1 MGNDIADVSM
11 PDGIEVDEAA
21 AYFGVFES
29 SDALHQMME
38 MSRVDAL
45 ENFFALLSDLVLKPG
60 DFDFE
65 LASQRLS
72 CEGGEIYFLVAGH
85 LGMMTLPEQLSLAI
99 TEGQFS
105 DSDATLLG
113 EIADP
118 MRLLKLFAIAQQTG
132 GKGEAT
138 KYLRGVE
145 SLMSNPAANKDA
157 LLSLAQEVQAAFDV
171 AGHVTPIASLASG
184 SAVASEVETAYV
196 PPAPRVEEEVVE
208 TIPVKVEPKPAKIE
222 PEKPISVPLP
232 TEEVVVPL
240 PTAELAV
247 SLPIDTLVPLPNV
260 EEPKI
265 EADVRKDSEKTEDAF
280 AGAFGM
286 VEPESVPEPVP
297 VPVIEAEPEP
307 EPEPEVEAEPEP
319 EPEEESTLEDAFA
332 AADVDNSGGLSIEEV
347 AQATGLELEDAAKI
361 HAQADVDGDGQV
373 TLEELKSNP
382 EVAEKMALPKPVKP
396 IRAGIQTPQPV
407 QQQQQQDAWAQ
418 QQQQQQ
424 QQEAWAQ
431 QQQQQQQQDAWA
443 QQQQQQQQQEAWAQQ
458 QQQQQQQEAW
468 AQQQQ
473 QQQQQEAWAQQQQQQ
488 QGAGQPVQ
496 PMQPTILSGIHCRGC
511 RIGVDANWKFCP
523 VCGTQN
529 R

>member
-1 MGNDIADVSM
+1 MSNDVADVSM

-29 SDALHQMME
+29 SDTLHQMME
-38 MSRVDAL
+38 MSRIDAL
-45 ENFFALLSDLVLKPG
+45 EKFFALLSDLVLKPG
-60 DFDFE
+60 DFDYE

-85 LGMMTLPEQLSLAI
+85 LGMMTLPEQLALAI
-99 TEGQFS
+99 KEGQFS
-105 DSDATLLG
+105 DNDATLLG

-132 GKGEAT
+132 GEGEAT
-138 KYLRGVE
+138 KYLRGIE
-145 SLMSNPAANKDA
+145 SLMANPAANKDA

-171 AGHVTPIASLASG
+171 AGHVTPIASLASS

-196 PPAPRVEEEVVE
+196 PLAPRIEAE
-208 TIPVKVEPKPAKIE
+208 IVEPKPAKVE
-222 PEKPISVPLP
+222 PVMPISVPLP
-232 TEEVVVPL
+232 IEEVAVPL

-247 SLPIDTLVPLPNV
+247 SLPSETIVPLPKI
-260 EEPKI
+260 EEPKVQT
-265 EADVRKDSEKTEDAF
+265 DVRKDSEKTEDAF

-286 VEPESVPEPVP
+286 VEPESDPEPVP
-297 VPVIEAEPEP
+297 EAEAEPEL
-307 EPEPEVEAEPEP
+307 EPELELEIET
-319 EPEEESTLEDAFA
+319 ESTLEHAFA

-361 HAQADVDGDGQV
+361 HAEADIDGDGQV

-396 IRAGIQTPQPV
+396 IRAGIQTPQPA
-407 QQQQQQDAWAQ
+407 QQQQQQQEAWA

-431 QQQQQQQQDAWA
+431 QQQQQQQ
-443 QQQQQQQQQEAWAQQ
+443 EAWAQQ
-458 QQQQQQQEAW
+458 QQ
-468 AQQQQ
+468 
-473 QQQQQEAWAQQQQQQ
+473 
-488 QGAGQPVQ
+488 GGGQPVQ

>member
-1 MGNDIADVSM
+1 MVDDVADVSM
-11 PDGIEVDEAA
+11 PEGIEVDEAA

-38 MSRVDAL
+38 MSRVDAF
-45 ENFFALLSDLVLKPG
+45 EKFFALLSDLVLKPG

-85 LGMMTLPEQLSLAI
+85 LGVMSLPEQLSLAI
-99 TEGQFS
+99 NEGQFT
-105 DSDATLLG
+105 DSDAELLG

-118 MRLLKLFAIAQQTG
+118 MRLLKLFAIAHQTG
-132 GKGEAT
+132 GEGEAT
-138 KYLRGVE
+138 KYLRAIE

-157 LLSLAQEVQAAFDV
+157 LLSLAQEIKAAFDV
-171 AGHVTPIASLASG
+171 AGHVTPISSLASG
-184 SAVASEVETAYV
+184 SAVASEVDTAYV
-196 PPAPRVEEEVVE
+196 PPAPRIEAE
-208 TIPVKVEPKPAKIE
+208 IVEPKPAKVE
-222 PEKPISVPLP
+222 PEPVKVEPEQPISVPLP
-232 TEEVVVPL
+232 TEEAAVPL
-240 PTAELAV
+240 PTEEAAA
-247 SLPIDTLVPLPNV
+247 SLPSETLVPLPKI
-260 EEPKI
+260 EEPKVQM
-265 EADVRKDSEKTEDAF
+265 DVRKDSEKTEDAF

-286 VEPESVPEPVP
+286 AEPES
-297 VPVIEAEPEP
+297 EPEP
-307 EPEPEVEAEPEP
+307 EPEPEPVSEAEPEV
-319 EPEEESTLEDAFA
+319 ETEDESTLEDAFA

-361 HAQADVDGDGQV
+361 HAEADIDGDGQV

-407 QQQQQQDAWAQ
+407 QQQQQQQAWTQ
-418 QQQQQQ
+418 QQQQEAWAQQQ

-431 QQQQQQQQDAWA
+431 QQQQQAWA
-443 QQQQQQQQQEAWAQQ
+443 QQQQQQ
-458 QQQQQQQEAW
+458 
-468 AQQQQ
+468 
-473 QQQQQEAWAQQQQQQ
+473 
-488 QGAGQPVQ
+488 GGGQPIQ

>member
-1 MGNDIADVSM
+1 MVDDIADVSM

-29 SDALHQMME
+29 SDTLHQMME
-38 MSRVDAL
+38 MSRIDAF
-45 ENFFALLSDLVLKPG
+45 EKFFTLLSDLVLKPG
-60 DFDFE
+60 DFDYE

-85 LGMMTLPEQLSLAI
+85 LGVMSLPEQLSLAI
-99 TEGQFS
+99 NEGQFT

-118 MRLLKLFAIAQQTG
+118 MRLLKLFAIAHQTG
-132 GKGEAT
+132 GEGEAT

-157 LLSLAQEVQAAFDV
+157 LLSLSQEIQAAFDV

-184 SAVASEVETAYV
+184 SAVASEVETAYA
-196 PPAPRVEEEVVE
+196 PPAPRIEAE
-208 TIPVKVEPKPAKIE
+208 IVEPKPAKVE
-222 PEKPISVPLP
+222 PVMPISVPLP
-232 TEEVVVPL
+232 IEEVAVPL

-247 SLPIDTLVPLPNV
+247 SLPSETIVPLPKI
-260 EEPKI
+260 EEPKVQT
-265 EADVRKDSEKTEDAF
+265 DVRKDSEKTEDAF
-280 AGAFGM
+280 ADAFGM
-286 VEPESVPEPVP
+286 VEPESDPEPVP
-297 VPVIEAEPEP
+297 EAEPEP
-307 EPEPEVEAEPEP
+307 EPEPEPEL
-319 EPEEESTLEDAFA
+319 EIETESTLEHAFA

-361 HAQADVDGDGQV
+361 HAEADIDGDGQV

-396 IRAGIQTPQPV
+396 IRAGIQTPQP
-407 QQQQQQDAWAQ
+407 A
-418 QQQQQQ
+418 QQQQQ

-431 QQQQQQQQDAWA
+431 QQQQQQQ
-443 QQQQQQQQQEAWAQQ
+443 EAWAQQ
-458 QQQQQQQEAW
+458 QQ
-468 AQQQQ
+468 
-473 QQQQQEAWAQQQQQQ
+473 
-488 QGAGQPVQ
+488 GGGQPVQ

>member
-1 MGNDIADVSM
+1 MVEDIADVSM

-38 MSRVDAL
+38 MSRVDAF
-45 ENFFALLSDLVLKPG
+45 EKFFALLSDLVLKPG

-85 LGMMTLPEQLSLAI
+85 LGVMSLPEQLSLAI
-99 TEGQFS
+99 NEGQFT

-118 MRLLKLFAIAQQTG
+118 MRLLKLFAIAHQTG
-132 GKGEAT
+132 GEGEAT
-138 KYLRGVE
+138 KYLRGIE

-157 LLSLAQEVQAAFDV
+157 LLSLAQEIQAAFDV
-171 AGHVTPIASLASG
+171 AGHVTPIASLSSG
-184 SAVASEVETAYV
+184 SAVASEVETAYA
-196 PPAPRVEEEVVE
+196 PPAPRIEAEIVE
-208 TIPVKVEPKPAKIE
+208 PKPAKVEPKPAKIE

-232 TEEVVVPL
+232 TEEVAVPL
-240 PTAELAV
+240 PTAESAV
-247 SLPIDTLVPLPNV
+247 SLPSETLVPLPKI
-260 EEPKI
+260 EEPKVQM
-265 EADVRKDSEKTEDAF
+265 DVRKDSEKTEDAF

-286 VEPESVPEPVP
+286 VEPESDPEPVP
-297 VPVIEAEPEP
+297 EVEPEPEP
-307 EPEPEVEAEPEP
+307 EPEPEVETEVET
-319 EPEEESTLEDAFA
+319 TLEDAFA

-361 HAQADVDGDGQV
+361 HAEADIDGDGQV
-373 TLEELKSNP
+373 TLEELKSNL

-407 QQQQQQDAWAQ
+407 QQQQQQ
-418 QQQQQQ
+418 

-431 QQQQQQQQDAWA
+431 QQQQQ
-443 QQQQQQQQQEAWAQQ
+443 
-458 QQQQQQQEAW
+458 
-468 AQQQQ
+468 
-473 QQQQQEAWAQQQQQQ
+473 AWAQQQQQQ
-488 QGAGQPVQ
+488 QGGGQPGH

>member
-1 MGNDIADVSM
+1 MSNDVADVSM

-29 SDALHQMME
+29 SDTLHQMME
-38 MSRVDAL
+38 MSRIDAL
-45 ENFFALLSDLVLKPG
+45 EKFFALLSDLVLKPG
-60 DFDFE
+60 DFDYE

-85 LGMMTLPEQLSLAI
+85 LGMMTLPEQLALAI
-99 TEGQFS
+99 KEGQFS
-105 DSDATLLG
+105 DNDATLLG

-132 GKGEAT
+132 GEGEAT
-138 KYLRGVE
+138 KYLRGIE
-145 SLMSNPAANKDA
+145 SLMANPAANKDA

-171 AGHVTPIASLASG
+171 AGHVTPIASLAS
-184 SAVASEVETAYV
+184 SIAVASEVETAYV
-196 PPAPRVEEEVVE
+196 PPAPRIEAE
-208 TIPVKVEPKPAKIE
+208 IVEPKPAKVE
-222 PEKPISVPLP
+222 PVMPISVPLP
-232 TEEVVVPL
+232 IEEVAVPL

-247 SLPIDTLVPLPNV
+247 SLPSETIVPLPKI
-260 EEPKI
+260 EEPKVQT
-265 EADVRKDSEKTEDAF
+265 DVRKDSEKTEDAF
-280 AGAFGM
+280 ADAFGM
-286 VEPESVPEPVP
+286 VEPESDPEPVP
-297 VPVIEAEPEP
+297 EAEPEP
-307 EPEPEVEAEPEP
+307 ELELEIET
-319 EPEEESTLEDAFA
+319 ESTLEHAFA

-361 HAQADVDGDGQV
+361 HAEADIDGDGQV

-396 IRAGIQTPQPV
+396 IRAGIQTPQPA
-407 QQQQQQDAWAQ
+407 QQQQQQQEAWA

-431 QQQQQQQQDAWA
+431 QQQQQQQEAWA
-443 QQQQQQQQQEAWAQQ
+443 QQQQQQQQEAWAQQ
-458 QQQQQQQEAW
+458 QQQQQQEAW
-468 AQQQQ
+468 AQQQ
-473 QQQQQEAWAQQQQQQ
+473 QQQQQEAWAQQQQ
-488 QGAGQPVQ
+488 GGGQPVQ

>member
-1 MGNDIADVSM
+1 MGDDIADVSM

-45 ENFFALLSDLVLKPG
+45 EKFFALLSDLVLKPG
-60 DFDFE
+60 DFDFK

-99 TEGQFS
+99 NEGQFS

-196 PPAPRVEEEVVE
+196 PPAPRVEEEVVA

-307 EPEPEVEAEPEP
+307 EPEVEAEPEPEP

-458 QQQQQQQEAW
+458 QQQQQQQD
-468 AQQQQ
+468 
-473 QQQQQEAWAQQQQQQ
+473 AWAQQQQQQ

>member
-1 MGNDIADVSM
+1 MVDDIADVSM

-38 MSRVDAL
+38 MSRVDAF
-45 ENFFALLSDLVLKPG
+45 EKFFALLSDLVLKPG

-85 LGMMTLPEQLSLAI
+85 LGVMTLPEQLSLAI
-99 TEGQFS
+99 NEGQFT

-118 MRLLKLFAIAQQTG
+118 MRLLKLFAIAHQTG
-132 GKGEAT
+132 GEGEAT
-138 KYLRGVE
+138 KYLRGIE

-157 LLSLAQEVQAAFDV
+157 LLSLAQEIQAAFDV
-171 AGHVTPIASLASG
+171 AGHVTPIASLSSG
-184 SAVASEVETAYV
+184 SAVASEVETAYA
-196 PPAPRVEEEVVE
+196 PPAPRIEAEIVEPKPAKVE
-208 TIPVKVEPKPAKIE
+208 PKPAKVEPKPAKIE

-232 TEEVVVPL
+232 TEEVAVPL
-240 PTAELAV
+240 PTAESAV
-247 SLPIDTLVPLPNV
+247 SLPSETLVPLPKI
-260 EEPKI
+260 EEPKVQM
-265 EADVRKDSEKTEDAF
+265 DVRKDSEKTEDAF

-286 VEPESVPEPVP
+286 VEPESDPEPVP
-297 VPVIEAEPEP
+297 EVEPEP
-307 EPEPEVEAEPEP
+307 EPEPEVETEVET
-319 EPEEESTLEDAFA
+319 TLEDAFA

-361 HAQADVDGDGQV
+361 HAEADIDGDGQV
-373 TLEELKSNP
+373 TLEELKSNL

-396 IRAGIQTPQPV
+396 IRAEIQTPQPV
-407 QQQQQQDAWAQ
+407 QQQQQQEAWAQ
-418 QQQQQQ
+418 QQQQQAWAQQQQQEAWAQQQQQQ

-431 QQQQQQQQDAWA
+431 QQQQQAWA
-443 QQQQQQQQQEAWAQQ
+443 QQQQQQQQ
-458 QQQQQQQEAW
+458 
-468 AQQQQ
+468 
-473 QQQQQEAWAQQQQQQ
+473 
-488 QGAGQPVQ
+488 GGGQPGH